1 MHFQP
6 HEVPVF
12 WWSWGRGEG
21 RGGKAPN
28 LVPRSYRVIGLGR
41 SEFETRRLPRYNR
54 VTAPSIGVTE
64 TLEVSFSKFLPF
76 CLRKPPW

>member
-41 SEFETRRLPRYNR
+41 SEFETRRLPRYKKR
-54 VTAPSIGVTE
+54 
-64 TLEVSFSKFLPF
+64 LKFLSANF
-76 CLRKPPW
+76 YHFVCVNHHGDYERQMQIF